1 MPTPVLYNQF
11 KLAQFNGGAIDFDT
25 DTIKVAILD
34 TGHTPSQSDDF
45 WDDVS
50 ADEVSGTGYTAG
62 GEATANKAVAL
73 DSSTV
78 EFTHDDIT
86 WTQNGAGF
94 TDGQYFVWYK
104 DTGTPGTSRLIAYMD
119 YGSAMSLVAADILL
133 DVDGATGVLQF

>member
-1 MPTPVLYNQF
+1 M
-11 KLAQFNGGAIDFDT
+11 
-25 DTIKVAILD
+25 
-34 TGHTPSQSDDF
+34 
-45 WDDVS
+45 
-50 ADEVSGTGYTAG
+50 
-62 GEATANKAVAL
+62 AL
-73 DSSTV
+73 ESTTV
-78 EFTHDDIT
+78 EVTHDDIT